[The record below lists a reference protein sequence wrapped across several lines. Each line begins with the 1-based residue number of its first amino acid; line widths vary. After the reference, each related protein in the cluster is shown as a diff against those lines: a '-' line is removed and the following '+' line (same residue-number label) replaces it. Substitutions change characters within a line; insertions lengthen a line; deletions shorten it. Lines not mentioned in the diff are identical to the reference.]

1 MTSTERDADG
11 ERLVELARDA
21 IRHALGQ
28 PAPARPD
35 GPWFA
40 APAATFV
47 TVTRAGALHGCI
59 GSITPRRPLAEDV
72 ERNALAAAF
81 ADPRS
86 EPFRAAWL
94 PEMGVEV
101 TLLSPLERLAFTDE
115 ADARRRIVPFVD
127 GLVLS
132 HEHAR
137 GTFLPQVWDS
147 LPTVEAFLGEL
158 KHKAGLPR
166 DFWAPGV
173 EIHRFR
179 VQKWGDRRAGR
190 GAAPARPQAAS

>member
-1 MTSTERDADG
+1 MTSTEREVDG
-11 ERLVELARDA
+11 DRLVDLARDA
-21 IRHALGQ
+21 IRHEIGG
-28 PAPARPD
+28 PAPVRPE

-47 TVTRAGALHGCI
+47 TVTRGGVLHGCI
-59 GSITPRRPLAEDV
+59 GSIAPRRPLAEDV

-86 EPFRAAWL
+86 ERFRAAWL

-115 ADARRRIVPFVD
+115 ADARRRVVPFVD

-132 HEHAR
+132 YGPYR

-158 KHKAGLPR
+158 KRKAGLPH
-166 DFWAPGV
+166 DFWEPGV
-173 EIHRFR
+173 EIHRFH

-190 GAAPARPQAAS
+190 GAAHARPEAAS